1 MEDKMKVLAINS
13 SPRSSGQSK
22 TELLLSHLV
31 EGMRAAG
38 AQVEVIS
45 LRQKRINHC
54 SGCFTCWTKT
64 PGVCIHKDEMA
75 LELFPKWLNSDMV
88 VYASLLYHFL
98 VNARMKTF
106 IERTL
111 PALMPFLE
119 PAGDRTTHPVRH
131 QLPNVVV
138 LSVAGFPEDSVFDA
152 LSLWAKT
159 VFRKGLLAELYRPAA
174 ESLVNST
181 VKDDVLNAFEQAG
194 KELVMQKAVSM
205 ETMQRIKQPVADAAQ
220 VRALANSFWQ
230 TMVTEGLS
238 PEEADTKGIVPRP
251 NSLEA
256 MMYMLSLGFNPQ
268 KAVGKKGV
276 LQFRF
281 TGEVQGDFYLVIDE
295 KGCTPH
301 IGRAEKADCPV
312 DSPFE
317 VWADIVEGKAD
328 GGQIQDWQIHRSGE
342 FFLPD
347 DFW

>member
-1 MEDKMKVLAINS
+1 
-13 SPRSSGQSK
+13 
-22 TELLLSHLV
+22 
-31 EGMRAAG
+31 MRAAG
-38 AQVEVIS
+38 AEVEVIS
-45 LRQKRINHC
+45 LRQKRINQC

-64 PGVCIHKDEMA
+64 PGVCIQKDEMA

-88 VYASLLYHFL
+88 VYASPLYHFL

-119 PAGDRTTHPVRH
+119 PAGDHTTHPVRH
-131 QLPNVVV
+131 QLPKVVV

-152 LSLWAKT
+152 LSFWAKT

-205 ETMQRIKQPVADAAQ
+205 MTMQRIKQPVADAAQ

-301 IGRAEKADCPV
+301 VGRVEKADCTV

-317 VWADIVEGKAD
+317 VWADIVQGKAD
-328 GGQIQDWQIHRSGE
+328 GGQMFMTSKYTAQGNFSFMMIFGKK
-342 FFLPD
+342 
-347 DFW
+347 

>member
-1 MEDKMKVLAINS
+1 MNVLALNS

-31 EGMRAAG
+31 EGMRTAG
-38 AQVEVIS
+38 AEVEVIS

-54 SGCFTCWTKT
+54 TGCFTCWTKT

-75 LELFPKWLNSDMV
+75 LELFPKWLNSDMI
-88 VYASLLYHFL
+88 VYASPLYHFM

-119 PAGDRTTHPVRH
+119 PTGDHTTHPVRH
-131 QLPNVVV
+131 QLPKVVV

-152 LSLWAKT
+152 LSFWAKT
-159 VFRKGLLAELYRPAA
+159 VFKKGLLAELYRPAA

-181 VKDDVLNAFEQAG
+181 AKDDVLNAFEQAG

-230 TMVTEGLS
+230 TMTTEGLS

-251 NSLEA
+251 NSMEA

-281 TGEVQGDFYLVIDE
+281 TGEVPGDFYLVIDE

-301 IGRAEKADCPV
+301 IGRAEKADCTV

-317 VWADIVEGKAD
+317 VWADIIQGKAE
-328 GGQIQDWQIHRSGE
+328 GGQMFMTGRYTAKGNFS
-342 FFLPD
+342 FLMI
-347 DFW
+347 FGKK